1 MWMYALNNISVRK
14 LRTSLTVL
22 GVAVC
27 VQLFVVITS
36 ILNYTIKDL
45 EQELA
50 KYAGQMFVQVDTGVS
65 TGEEFPPQ
73 TGSISLADSDAII
86 EAVAA
91 RIDPERSTPVVFQV
105 IGKPA
110 YPNGPPQAMAVGLL
124 PGREAAYTRA
134 PAASGSAAL
143 PASGGVVLGAAA
155 AEYFNV
161 DQVGATVTI
170 GGEAFEVTGILEE
183 QQDRV
188 SNPVVLMALEDALR
202 VMNQANPTALL
213 LTVSNIGDVSALAED
228 IGSAFPDMRVITQAE
243 IARNLDESLAGTR
256 TFMSLINYTVLA
268 AAIVLVSIVMY
279 MAVMERTRELGILRA
294 IGAGRSRVL
303 GSLLLEAMVLSFVG
317 GLIGN
322 GAGQLLLIY
331 AWKADF
337 MVSGATAAAG
347 VVAAA
352 AIGGLGALIPAFKA
366 TQAVP
371 NEALRYE

>member
-1 MWMYALNNISVRK
+1 
-14 LRTSLTVL
+14 
-22 GVAVC
+22 
-27 VQLFVVITS
+27 
-36 ILNYTIKDL
+36 
-45 EQELA
+45 
-50 KYAGQMFVQVDTGVS
+50 
-65 TGEEFPPQ
+65 
-73 TGSISLADSDAII
+73 
-86 EAVAA
+86 
-91 RIDPERSTPVVFQV
+91 
-105 IGKPA
+105 
-110 YPNGPPQAMAVGLL
+110 
-124 PGREAAYTRA
+124 
-134 PAASGSAAL
+134 
-143 PASGGVVLGAAA
+143 
-155 AEYFNV
+155 
-161 DQVGATVTI
+161 
-170 GGEAFEVTGILEE
+170 
-183 QQDRV
+183 
-188 SNPVVLMALEDALR
+188 MALEDALR